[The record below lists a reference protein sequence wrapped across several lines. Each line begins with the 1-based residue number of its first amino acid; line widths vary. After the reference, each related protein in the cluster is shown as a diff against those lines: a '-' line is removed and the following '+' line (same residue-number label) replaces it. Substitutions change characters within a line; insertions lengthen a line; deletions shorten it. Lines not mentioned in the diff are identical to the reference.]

1 MLGLAPDSRGL
12 LPDSDVA
19 RLKDFG
25 DALKRMYGH
34 NLVSNPTAQLFDGD
48 PETIWVAPEAHT
60 ASINYDFKTPVTF
73 DRVVTME
80 WLNGGQRVQK
90 YDIQVKNET
99 GWHKLVEGT
108 SVGHKKIDIFP
119 RVTGS
124 QIRMRILSA
133 TDHPVIR
140 DFQVYD
146 GGR

>member
-19 RLKDFG
+19 RLKEFG
-25 DALKRMYGH
+25 DALKRMYG
-34 NLVSNPTAQLFDGD
+34 NSLVSDPTAQLFDGD
-48 PETIWVAPEAHT
+48 RETIWVAPEPHT
-60 ASINYDFKTPVTF
+60 AIINYDFKTPVTF

-80 WLNGGQRVQK
+80 WLNGGQRIQK

-99 GWHKLVEGT
+99 GWHKLAEGT
-108 SVGHKKIDIFP
+108 SIGHKKIDIFP
-119 RVTGS
+119 RVTGT